1 MCLSAVLT
9 LAHLEPTH
17 LLLQVHP
24 RPTGLATR
32 RVRILQ
38 ILPQGSHFHKQGCHH
53 LHRYIYI
60 YIYHTIYI
68 RCIQI
73 HTHTHV

>member
-60 YIYHTIYI
+60 YTSYH
-68 RCIQI
+68 I
-73 HTHTHV
+73 H